1 VFQKLL
7 DASSVAHRAAVSG
20 ITVLVLGGCFGASSS
35 TAPPSSDAST
45 VDDGSTVVEAG
56 ADAPAPDAGGVSPE
70 AASPEASIAPILDA
84 GPSCQMQT
92 APDPLSPAL
101 EGIPADGLV
110 LWLRADRGVFVTS
123 MDAGAPGDGGLPGVC
138 AWADVSGNGWVLE
151 NGSTTLPS
159 LRPTG
164 VGGQP
169 GLEFAST
176 TSALQTSGV
185 LGIDPTSPRTLVAVD
200 ALVNAGGR
208 FDPIAQGETGSA
220 GTYLTIDTNP
230 YETTGNL
237 EGVYMTSNAF
247 DTGTATM
254 AAVARVHV
262 YTVSAMTIGTPITDS
277 VDYRV
282 NGITQTLTLLPGGSD
297 GTFQDFSAANF
308 TSVGSSFTSST
319 GLGPDA
325 IVAEVLVY
333 DRALTLAESEA
344 IEAAMNSRYGIQ

>member
-1 VFQKLL
+1 V
-7 DASSVAHRAAVSG
+7 
-20 ITVLVLGGCFGASSS
+20 
-35 TAPPSSDAST
+35 P
-45 VDDGSTVVEAG
+45 EAG
-56 ADAPAPDAGGVSPE
+56 LDAGGEAASEASSPE
-70 AASPEASIAPILDA
+70 AAATPVLDA
-84 GPSCQMQT
+84 GPGCQVQS
-92 APDPLSPAL
+92 APEPLSPAL

-110 LWLRADRGVFVTS
+110 LWLRADRGIYVAST
-123 MDAGAPGDGGLPGVC
+123 DAGGPGDGGAPAVC

-151 NGSTTLPS
+151 NDSPTLPS
-159 LRPTG
+159 LRATG

-185 LGIDPTSPRTLVAVD
+185 LGIGATSPRTLVAVD
-200 ALVNAGGR
+200 SLVNAGGR

-247 DTGTATM
+247 DTATATM

-282 NGITQTLTLLPGGSD
+282 NGISQTLTLLPGGSD
-297 GTFQDFSAANF
+297 GTFQDFSSANF

-319 GLGPDA
+319 GIGPDA

-344 IEAAMNSRYGIQ
+344 IEAAMNARYGIQ